1 MPTRPR
7 LTPAMADVR
16 RAVRDALALALPGAR
31 GRSHQNPDG
40 GASGDAVMP
49 QDAPLVLVALSGGP
63 DSLAL
68 ALALG
73 FEQEK
78 CGVRAGA
85 VIVDHGLQPGS
96 ADVAERAAGQSRAA
110 GLNPVVVRR
119 VEVAEN
125 GSGPEADARAA
136 RYAAFADVARETHAS
151 AVLIGHTLDDQA
163 ETVLLGLARGS
174 GARSLAGMRVISGTD
189 RGSPS
194 QDLTFVRP
202 LLGLRRE
209 VVAQSLADQEI
220 TPWLDP
226 HNADETFRRVRVRNT
241 VLPVLEAEL
250 GPGMAEALARTAAHL
265 TADADYLDARATDAL
280 RAALTPEGAL
290 DTRVLV
296 SLDSVIR
303 LRCVRMWLVSQ
314 LGQPQLSS
322 AHVAAVDELIMNWHG
337 QDALNLPGGSVT
349 RRDNALETRCSPRP
363 PEGVAV

>member
-1 MPTRPR
+1 
-7 LTPAMADVR
+7 MADVR
-16 RAVRDALALALPGAR
+16 RAVRDGLALALPEAR
-31 GRSHQNPDG
+31 GRAHENPDG
-40 GASGDAVMP
+40 GASGEAVILH
-49 QDAPLVLVALSGGP
+49 DSPLVLVALSGGP

-85 VIVDHGLQPGS
+85 VIVNHGLQRAS
-96 ADVAERAAGQSRAA
+96 AEVAERAAEQARAC
-110 GLNPVVVRR
+110 GLDPVVVRR
-119 VEVAEN
+119 VAVTDE
-125 GSGPEADARAA
+125 GGGPEADARAA
-136 RYAAFADVARETHAS
+136 RYSAFGDVARETGAT

-174 GARSLAGMRVISGTD
+174 GARSLAGMRVISRTD

-209 VVAQSLADQEI
+209 VVAQSLADQAI

-226 HNADETFRRVRVRNT
+226 QNTDETFRRVRVRKT

-280 RAALTPEGAL
+280 HTALTPEGAL

-303 LRCVRMWLVSQ
+303 LRCVRMWLISQ

-337 QDALNLPGGSVT
+337 QDALNLPGGSVS
-349 RRDNALETRCSPRP
+349 RRDSALETRCSPAP
-363 PEGVAV
+363 PEGIAV

>member
-1 MPTRPR
+1 
-7 LTPAMADVR
+7 MADVR
-16 RAVRDALALALPGAR
+16 RAVRDALALALPETR
-31 GRSHQNPDG
+31 GRSHPNPEG
-40 GASGDAVMP
+40 EASGDAVMP

-68 ALALG
+68 AVALG

-85 VIVDHGLQPGS
+85 VIVDHGLQHAS
-96 ADVAERAAGQSRAA
+96 AEVAERAAEQARAA
-110 GLNPVVVRR
+110 GLSPVVVRR
-119 VEVAEN
+119 VAVTDE
-125 GSGPEADARAA
+125 GGGPEADARAA
-136 RYAAFADVARETHAS
+136 RYSAFGDVARETGAT

-174 GARSLAGMRVISGTD
+174 GARSLAGMRVVTPSHASTSA
-189 RGSPS
+189 RSPA
-194 QDLTFVRP
+194 LVRP

-226 HNADETFRRVRVRNT
+226 HNTDETFRRVRVRNT

-250 GPGMAEALARTAAHL
+250 GPGVAEALARTAAHL
-265 TADADYLDARATDAL
+265 TADADYLDARASDAL
-280 RAALTPEGAL
+280 RAALTPADAL

-349 RRDNALETRCSPRP
+349 RRDSALETRCSPQSP
-363 PEGVAV
+363 AGIAV